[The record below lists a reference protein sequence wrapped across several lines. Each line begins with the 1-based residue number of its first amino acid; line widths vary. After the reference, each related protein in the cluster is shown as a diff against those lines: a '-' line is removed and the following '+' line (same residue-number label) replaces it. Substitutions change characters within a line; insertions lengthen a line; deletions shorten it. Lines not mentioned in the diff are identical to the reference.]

1 MSLSHPRQVNS
12 AFSRRLPARVLGLL
26 LLAALSS
33 ALITGCSI
41 FGDEQDITKNWSAE
55 RLYAAAKERLV
66 NKDYEKA
73 IEYYEKL
80 EARYPFGPHSQQA
93 QLDIAY
99 AYYRNEESAQ
109 AVAAADR
116 FIKLHPRHPNVD
128 YAYYIKGLANYLETG
143 GFVSRIVS
151 KDHSKRD
158 TGASQEAFRDFSE
171 LVRRF
176 PNSKYSEDAAQRML
190 YLKNTLAMHEVHV
203 ARYYMTKGA
212 YVAAANRARYV
223 VENYQRTPA
232 MPDALVV
239 LAKSYKAMELPDLS
253 DDAVRVLQL
262 NYPEHPGIQ
271 EVAELNA
278 N

>member
-1 MSLSHPRQVNS
+1 VS
-12 AFSRRLPARVLGLL
+12 G
-26 LLAALSS
+26 ALVS
-33 ALITGCSI
+33 GCSI
-41 FGDEQDITKNWSAE
+41 FGDEQDITKDWSAA
-55 RLYAAAKERLV
+55 RLYSAAKERLE

-99 AYYRNEESAQ
+99 AYYRNDQAAA

-128 YAYYIKGLANYLETG
+128 YAYYIKGLANYLKTG

-151 KDHSKRD
+151 KDYSKRD
-158 TGASQEAFRDFSE
+158 TGAAQEAFRDFSE

-176 PNSKYSEDAAQRML
+176 PNSKYSADAAQRML

-239 LAKSYKAMELPDLS
+239 LAKSYKAMELPNLS
-253 DDAVRVLQL
+253 DDALRVLQL
-262 NYPEHPGIQ
+262 NYPDHPGIQ
-271 EVAELNA
+271 EIAELDTN
-278 N
+278 

>member
-1 MSLSHPRQVNS
+1 MRLSHRRRVNASFS
-12 AFSRRLPARVLGLL
+12 ARILALA
-26 LLAALSS
+26 LLAVVSGALV
-33 ALITGCSI
+33 TGCSI
-41 FGDEQDITKNWSAE
+41 FGEPQDITKDWSAT
-55 RLYAAAKERLV
+55 RLYSAAKERLE

-99 AYYRNEESAQ
+99 AYYKNEQSAA

-128 YAYYIKGLANYLETG
+128 YAYYIKGLANYLKTG
-143 GFVSRIVS
+143 GFVARIIS
-151 KDHSKRD
+151 KDYSKRD
-158 TGASQEAFRDFSE
+158 TGAAQEAFRDFSE
-171 LVRRF
+171 LTRRF
-176 PNSKYSEDAAQRML
+176 PNSKYSVDAAQRMMF
-190 YLKNTLAMHEVHV
+190 LKNTLAMHEVHV

-239 LAKSYKAMELPDLS
+239 LAKSYKFMQFPGLS
-253 DDAVRVLQL
+253 RDALRVLEL

-271 EVAELNA
+271 EIADLKA
-278 N
+278 K

>member
-1 MSLSHPRQVNS
+1 MKLSHCRRINS
-12 AFSRRLPARVLGLL
+12 SLPARVLGLVL
-26 LLAALSS
+26 LTAVSS
-33 ALITGCSI
+33 ALLTGCSI
-41 FGDEQDITKNWSAE
+41 FGDKQDITKDWSAT
-55 RLYAAAKERLV
+55 RLYSAAKERLE

-99 AYYRNEESAQ
+99 AYYRNDESAA

-128 YAYYIKGLANYLETG
+128 YAYYIKGLANYLKTG

-151 KDHSKRD
+151 KDYSKRD
-158 TGASQEAFRDFSE
+158 TGAAQEAFRDFSE

-203 ARYYMTKGA
+203 AKYYMTRGA

-239 LAKSYKAMELPDLS
+239 LAKSYKAMALPSLS
-253 DDAVRVLQL
+253 ADAVRVLEL
-262 NYPEHPGIQ
+262 NYPDHPGIQ
-271 EVAELNA
+271 EVAELDA
-278 N
+278 K

>member
-1 MSLSHPRQVNS
+1 MMSLSHRRQVES
-12 AFSRRLPARVLGLL
+12 SYSSRFPARILGLIL
-26 LLAALSS
+26 FAAVS
-33 ALITGCSI
+33 GCSI
-41 FGDEQDITKNWSAE
+41 FGDEQDITKDWSAA
-55 RLYAAAKERLV
+55 RLYSAAKERLE

-99 AYYRNEESAQ
+99 AYYRNDEAAA

-116 FIKLHPRHPNVD
+116 FIKLNPRHPNVD
-128 YAYYIKGLANYLETG
+128 YAYYIKGLANYLKTG

-151 KDHSKRD
+151 KDYSKRD
-158 TGASQEAFRDFSE
+158 TGAAQEAFRDFSE

-176 PNSKYSEDAAQRML
+176 PNSKYSVDAAQRML

-239 LAKSYKAMELPDLS
+239 LAKSYKAMELPNLS
-253 DDAVRVLQL
+253 DDALRVLQL
-262 NYPEHPGIQ
+262 NYPDHPGIQ
-271 EVAELNA
+271 EIAELDTN
-278 N
+278 

>member
-1 MSLSHPRQVNS
+1 MSLSHRSQVDS
-12 AFSRRLPARVLGLL
+12 WFSTRVLTRVLGLVL
-26 LLAALSS
+26 LGAVCS
-33 ALITGCSI
+33 ALLSGCSI
-41 FGDEQDITKNWSAE
+41 FGDEQDITKDWSAE
-55 RLYAAAKERLV
+55 RLYSAAKERLE

-73 IEYYEKL
+73 IGYYEKL

-99 AYYRNEESAQ
+99 AYYRNDESGA

-128 YAYYIKGLANYLETG
+128 YAYYIKGLANYLKTG
-143 GFVSRIVS
+143 GFVARVVA
-151 KDHSKRD
+151 KDYSKRD
-158 TGASQEAFRDFSE
+158 TGAAQEAFRDFSE

-176 PNSKYSEDAAQRML
+176 PNSKYSQDAAQRML
-190 YLKNTLAMHEVHV
+190 YLKNTLARHEVHV
-203 ARYYMTKGA
+203 AEFYMKRGA

-239 LAKSYKAMELPDLS
+239 LAKSYKAMELPSLS
-253 DDAVRVLQL
+253 SDALRVLEL
-262 NYPEHPGIQ
+262 NYPDHPGI
-271 EVAELNA
+271 EEIAKLKA

>member
-1 MSLSHPRQVNS
+1 MSLSHCGQVDS
-12 AFSRRLPARVLGLL
+12 CFSTRALTRILGLVL
-26 LLAALSS
+26 LGTVSS
-33 ALITGCSI
+33 ALLSGCSI
-41 FGDEQDITKNWSAE
+41 FGEEQDITKDWSAE
-55 RLYAAAKERLV
+55 RLYSAAKERLE

-73 IEYYEKL
+73 IGYYEKL

-99 AYYRNEESAQ
+99 AYYRNDEAGA

-128 YAYYIKGLANYLETG
+128 YAYYIKGLANYLKTG
-143 GFVSRIVS
+143 GFVARIVS
-151 KDHSKRD
+151 KDYSKRD
-158 TGASQEAFRDFSE
+158 TGAAQEAFRDFSE

-176 PNSKYSEDAAQRML
+176 PNSKYSQDAAQRML
-190 YLKNTLAMHEVHV
+190 YLKNTLARHEVHV
-203 ARYYMTKGA
+203 AKFYMKRGA

-239 LAKSYKAMELPDLS
+239 LAKSYKAMELSDLS
-253 DDAVRVLQL
+253 DDALRVLEL

-271 EVAELNA
+271 EIAELKA

>member
-1 MSLSHPRQVNS
+1 MSLSHRRQVES
-12 AFSRRLPARVLGLL
+12 SYSSRFPARILGLIL
-26 LLAALSS
+26 FAAVCG
-33 ALITGCSI
+33 ALVSGCSI
-41 FGDEQDITKNWSAE
+41 FGDEQDITKDWSAA
-55 RLYAAAKERLV
+55 RLYSAAKERLE

-99 AYYRNEESAQ
+99 AYYRNDQAAA

-128 YAYYIKGLANYLETG
+128 YAYYIKGLANYLKTG

-151 KDHSKRD
+151 KDYSKRD
-158 TGASQEAFRDFSE
+158 TGAAQEAFRDFSE

-176 PNSKYSEDAAQRML
+176 PNSKYSVDAAQRML

-239 LAKSYKAMELPDLS
+239 LAKSYKAMELPNLS
-253 DDAVRVLQL
+253 DDALRVLQL
-262 NYPEHPGIQ
+262 NYPDHPGIQ
-271 EVAELNA
+271 EIAELDTN
-278 N
+278 

>member
-1 MSLSHPRQVNS
+1 MSLSHPRQIGPS
-12 AFSRRLPARVLGLL
+12 FPSRLPTRVLGLL
-26 LLAALSS
+26 LLAVLFS

-41 FGDEQDITKNWSAE
+41 FGDEKDITKNWSAE
-55 RLYAAAKERLV
+55 RLYAAAKERLA

-128 YAYYIKGLANYLETG
+128 YAYYIKGLANYLKTG
-143 GFVSRIVS
+143 GFVSRLVS
-151 KDHSKRD
+151 KDYSKRD
-158 TGASQEAFRDFSE
+158 TGAAQEAFRDFSE

-239 LAKSYKAMELPDLS
+239 LAKSYMAMELPDLS

-271 EVAELNA
+271 EIAELDA